1 MLFEQLLKSL
11 VEALDRSQRVSAMSP
26 VSASQRQPS
35 TVTRRIVHN
44 NRITLR
50 GVPEEAYRYMLGS
63 SSAIEWI
70 MER

>member
-1 MLFEQLLKSL
+1 
-11 VEALDRSQRVSAMSP
+11 MSS